1 MALLGKNGALS
12 IRFRQAVAVIKNEP
26 RVSALEAYESSDLKR
41 CVDAIAEITGAT
53 RDENGSFDATYSAA
67 KEEDPFTTADEQA
80 HFHFLRQTDGP
91 VKGIA
96 LNFDVQRVVK
106 EVHPI
111 TCSNTGEECGTS
123 TSTKTSKGSAKY
135 NFTGDNINF
144 LRIHLPDS
152 IPLIGGDL
160 GLMPDDHLPHVLSA
174 LSKAAPGLLAEV
186 TQRTGLQGPAP
197 EPVLGRDEEIM
208 QHVRNLLSR
217 DLN

>member
-1 MALLGKNGALS
+1 MALLGKTGALS
-12 IRFRQAVAVIKNEP
+12 ISFRQAVALIKNERP
-26 RVSALEAYESSDLKR
+26 ISAVEAYESSDLKR
-41 CVDAIAEITGAT
+41 CVDAIAEITGAA

-80 HFHFLRQTDGP
+80 HFHFLRQTDGK

-111 TCSNTGEECGTS
+111 KCAGAECGTS

-144 LRIHLPDS
+144 LKINLPDS

-160 GLMPDDHLPHVLSA
+160 GMMPDDHLPHVLSA
-174 LSKAAPGLLAEV
+174 LAKATPGLLAEI

-197 EPVLGRDEEIM
+197 EPILSRDQEIM